1 MYKNYDKVEKP
12 PAFFVSLGTAITT
25 IVNLT
30 FHDPWTEEFVW
41 PVVNKETVSF
51 CLHSIPHGGSPLISS
66 IELRPLPQ
74 GAYEDDGLLQS
85 QALRKLYRINCGYTN
100 GSLRYAFFK
109 FVLLWE
115 KWSSNFEVNNTITLC

>member
-12 PAFFVSLGTAITT
+12 PAFFVSLGTAITS

-41 PVVNKETVSF
+41 PVNKETASF
-51 CLHSIPHGGSPLISS
+51 CLHSIPQSGSPLISS

-85 QALRKLYRINCGYTN
+85 QALRKSYRINCGYTS
-100 GSLRYAFFK
+100 GSLRYAF
-109 FVLLWE
+109 L
-115 KWSSNFEVNNTITLC
+115 SNLFCYARNEPLASLIRLIIQ